1 MASSIRW
8 PVLDD
13 DTLRRFVIQTFGHAR
28 RTQDSPIA
36 PDVWI
41 ALIRRAERVAKA
53 RHADQKLPDDKV
65 DILITPWRGA
75 SPGEIAAYLRDAPRD
90 REDTD
95 VEMVALNSG
104 FIVAAVDLGT
114 MVQIVIPMT
123 DWWQGL
129 SDRFWTNLTDYKS
142 YSDLER
148 SGDSLSRILSKC
160 RNDGIQYFRLAAV
173 AGFAQA
179 MKGANASEA
188 KKLIA
193 IIRKFAALSRNGGGG
208 EFENLGQDQF
218 DFASRRIEPTAEDL
232 MSLIWPFEYAFAA
245 PLGGYARRRQGGDPE
260 TPLSSPASDTISD
273 RKTRKVLREPH
284 VYAVNLNRPAAPML
298 FDSRR
303 TVKAD
308 AAQRLFEI
316 DTSTMTYAVIDGG
329 IDALHPAFLNWAD
342 PTLDKSIA
350 DAKAHDELEGF
361 VVTIDQTCGPREKL
375 ERLKRSRIIKTYDFT
390 RLRLIQNA
398 AYSRDNASLPPEV
411 GAILNNP
418 AFADNVAHLRM
429 RGDFARDLDW
439 TIIEPLIEIPHDNA
453 DAYKVPMSSHGTH
466 VAGILAANLEKPED
480 IRQPLIGMCPDLKIL
495 DLRVFDDHGRSE
507 EFTILSA
514 VEFIGWLN
522 RNRDYPVVHGANLSL
537 ALRHYVDSYA
547 CGRTPIC
554 EACNR
559 LADSGTV
566 VVVAAGNTGFDA
578 EAKQQSMGRGYRQI
592 TITDPG
598 NADGVITVG
607 STHRRDPHAYGVSY
621 FSSRGPTGDGRRKPD
636 LVAPGEKITSSVPGG
651 KTESMDG
658 TSMAAPHVSGA
669 AVLLMARNPELI
681 GRPARIKEILM
692 RTATD
697 LGRERDFQGAGLVD
711 ILRALQS
718 I

>member
-1 MASSIRW
+1 MTTPVRW

-53 RHADQKLPDDKV
+53 RHAVKSLPDDKV

-75 SPGEIAAYLRDAPRD
+75 SPGEIASYLREAPRD
-90 REDTD
+90 RHDVH

-114 MVQIVIPMT
+114 VVQLVIPMT

-129 SDRFWTNLTDYKS
+129 SERFWTNLTDYKS
-142 YSDLER
+142 YSDLEQ
-148 SGDSLSRILSKC
+148 SGDLLSRILSKC

-179 MKGANASEA
+179 LKGANAA
-188 KKLIA
+188 DARKLIS
-193 IIRKFAALSRNGGGG
+193 IIRKFAALSKHGGSS

-218 DFASRRIEPTAEDL
+218 DFASVKEPTAEDL

-245 PLGGYARRRQGGDPE
+245 PLSGRAQLRDDRDFESLSPSGGSYG
-260 TPLSSPASDTISD
+260 
-273 RKTRKVLREPH
+273 RKVKKVLREPQ

-316 DTSTMTYAVIDGG
+316 DTSAMTYAVIDGG
-329 IDALHPAFLNWAD
+329 IDALHPAFLNWVD
-342 PTLDKSIA
+342 PELEKGIA
-350 DAKAHDELEGF
+350 DAKARDAAAGF
-361 VVTIDQTCGPREKL
+361 APTIDQTCGPSEKY

-390 RLRLIQNA
+390 RLRVIQNA
-398 AYSRDNASLPPEV
+398 AYMPNNPNLPPDIL
-411 GAILNNP
+411 AILSNP
-418 AFADNVAHLRM
+418 AFADNIDHLRK

-439 TIIEPLIEIPHDNA
+439 AIIEPLIEIPHDTA
-453 DAYKVPMSSHGTH
+453 EAYKVPLSSHGTH
-466 VAGILAANLEKPED
+466 VAGILAAKLEKPED
-480 IRQPLIGMCPDLKIL
+480 IRTPLIGMCPDLRIL
-495 DLRVFDDHGRSE
+495 DLRVFDDEGRSE

-514 VEFIGWLN
+514 VEFVGWLN

-566 VVVAAGNTGFDA
+566 VVVAAGNTGFDS

-711 ILRALQS
+711 VLRALQS